1 MQELAEA
8 PAPAARVLNFEDIRT
23 ILAHRFPF
31 LMVDRVV
38 LLEPGSRIVALKN
51 VSGNEI
57 HFLGH
62 FPDNAILPGVLTV
75 EAMAQAAAIL
85 DTVSR
90 GDSRCLV
97 ARNLSSMKVQLMHP
111 VLPGDQ
117 LMLEASIVK
126 QVEYGVVA
134 AVQAR
139 AGDVVAAKGELVL
152 GKKQGT

>member
-1 MQELAEA
+1 MQQLAEA
-8 PAPAARVLNFEDIRT
+8 PALAGRSLNFEEIRT

-31 LMVDRVV
+31 LMIDRVA
-38 LLEPGSRIVALKN
+38 LIEPGIRIVALKN

-62 FPDNAILPGVLTV
+62 FPDNAILPGVLTI

-97 ARNLSSMKVQLMHP
+97 AKNLSSVKVQLLHP
-111 VLPGDQ
+111 IVPGDQ
-117 LMLEASIVK
+117 LILEASIVK
-126 QVEYGVVA
+126 QVEYGVMA
-134 AVQAR
+134 TAVAR